1 MKKIIQR
8 CLALLTVVTGSV
20 TAAEPYPYRIA
31 FMPDIHFHDVYGQFA
46 DGAFNG
52 LKNSQ
57 SGRSAVIRTMYAQL
71 TSTRL
76 FNENYFA
83 LRAALDDAGRKGI
96 TLVALPGDFS
106 DDGQSLHLRGLVSL
120 LHEYEQRYGMRFFA
134 TPGNHDPNRPF
145 DTPGGEEDFLG
156 KGGQT
161 QRIFSRGAKECRG
174 YAGSTA
180 LINTGA
186 GLPTLCSEEMASR
199 GYEYVMNAMGPF
211 GLNPSPADRYWETPY
226 SGYHQQPYRYQAA
239 LQASDFRRRHYEIC
253 AQGTGGNYKQPGY
266 GPCFTVADSSYL
278 VEPVPGL
285 WLLAVDANVYVPD
298 QKADAAKPG
307 AAGNFAGS
315 GEAGYNSML
324 THKQQTV
331 AWMASVA
338 QRAKAQ
344 NKALV
349 AFSHFPMVEF
359 DNGAA
364 QDIEALFGEGKLQLA
379 RAPSKDTSY
388 ALAKTGIGVHVG
400 GHMHFNDTGVRRY
413 PDGSVL
419 VNIQAPS
426 LAAYVPAYKILSIKN
441 RTEMEV
447 QTVILESVPRFNE
460 LFEHYQQEWDYLNAS
475 HSPHLWNKAILN
487 AENYYAFT
495 QWHITEL
502 TRLRFLPEE
511 WPCDIRQMLFSL
523 TGKEMLILSQSKGLP
538 AWRDV
543 LGEPL
548 SVDPAQ
554 CAPGSTPRKLDITQ
568 RYSQEKRAAWKNAQQ
583 KAQVLAQRAGL
594 KLEDFARWNGF
605 DLAVDFYRL
614 RNADELALRDISET
628 RLKQYHLLTGTLAA
642 TLPPVAQK
650 INEESS
656 IDEVFRLRFGTLF
669 RVIDK
674 YLHGQPSRN
683 FRVNLQSGEIT
694 PQ

>member
-1 MKKIIQR
+1 MRKAVQR
-8 CLALLTVVTGSV
+8 YLSLFALLAGSA
-20 TAAEPYPYRIA
+20 TAAGADTYRVA

-46 DGAFNG
+46 DGAFTG
-52 LKNSQ
+52 LKNSK

-106 DDGQSLHLRGLVSL
+106 DDGQSLHLRGLAAL

-145 DTPGGEEDFLG
+145 DTPGGEADFLG

-161 QRIFSRGAKECRG
+161 QRIFSRGAEACRG
-174 YAGSTA
+174 YEGATA
-180 LINTGA
+180 VIHTGA

-211 GLNPSPADRYWETPY
+211 GLMPRPTDLYWETPY
-226 SGYHQQPYRYQAA
+226 SRYTPHTYRYQAA
-239 LQASDFRRRHYEIC
+239 LQASDFRQRQYEIC

-285 WLLAVDANVYVPD
+285 WLLAVDANVYLPRD
-298 QKADAAKPG
+298 KADAAHPG
-307 AAGNFAGS
+307 AAGNFSGS
-315 GEAGYNSML
+315 GEAGYNNML

-331 AWMASVA
+331 AWMASVV

-344 NKALV
+344 NKTLV
-349 AFSHFPMVEF
+349 TFSHFPMVEF

-364 QDIEALFGEGKLQLA
+364 PEIEALFGKGTFQLA
-379 RAPSKDTSY
+379 RAPREETSY
-388 ALAKTGIGVHVG
+388 ALAKTGIGIHVG

-413 PDGSVL
+413 PDGSQL

-426 LAAYVPAYKILSIKN
+426 LAAYIPAYKILTVTN
-441 RTEMEV
+441 RTEIAV
-447 QTVILESVPRFNE
+447 QTVVLESVPRFNE
-460 LFEHYQQEWDYLNAS
+460 LFEHYQQEWDTLNAS
-475 HSPHLWNKAILN
+475 HSPHLWNKAILK
-487 AENYYAFT
+487 AENYGAFT
-495 QWHITEL
+495 RWHITEL

-523 TGKEMLILSQSKGLP
+523 NGKEMLILSQLKGEITY
-538 AWRDV
+538 REM
-543 LGEPL
+543 LGNAPRAA
-548 SVDPAQ
+548 PAQ
-554 CAPGSTPRKLDITQ
+554 CTPNKRDITQ
-568 RYSQEKRAAWKNAQQ
+568 RYRLEKPAAWEQAQQ
-583 KAQVLAQRAGL
+583 KAENLAQQAGL
-594 KLEDFARWNGF
+594 RLADFARWTGF

-614 RNADELALRDISET
+614 RNAGELALRDISVA
-628 RLKQYHLLTGTLAA
+628 RLNQYHLLTGSLAA
-642 TLPPVAQK
+642 TLPPVPGK
-650 INEESS
+650 INEKSPF
-656 IDEVFRLRFGTLF
+656 DAVFRLRFGTLF
-669 RVIDK
+669 SVMEK
-674 YLHGQPSRN
+674 YQHGRPSRD
-683 FRVNLQSGEIT
+683 FRVSLQKGEIT
-694 PQ
+694 AQ